1 MLCPFLYIRSSLA
14 NENDELQPSG
24 QESES
29 RDAEVA
35 RLRNALRESRQQLL
49 ALRDEV
55 DRMAEPPLSYALYLC
70 SNNDGTVDVVTAGS
84 GAKRDRDGFTHC

>member
-1 MLCPFLYIRSSLA
+1 M

-35 RLRNALRESRQQLL
+35 RLRNALRE
-49 ALRDEV
+49 
-55 DRMAEPPLSYALYLC
+55 LS
-70 SNNDGTVDVVTAGS
+70 
-84 GAKRDRDGFTHC
+84 